1 MESEDTTGEEEEE
14 EDEEAE
20 SEEDAVI
27 PTLISSAR
35 SAASIYAVRTGLSS
49 EWRECNKWMS
59 GN

>member
-1 MESEDTTGEEEEE
+1 MESEDTTGEEEV

-35 SAASIYAVRTGLSS
+35 SAASKYAVAMGLHS
-49 EWRECNKWMS
+49 EW
-59 GN
+59 